1 MCYLK
6 ELKDDTGVDTFNLS
20 VKNVFIALKAEVHK
34 LDINKLA
41 NTPNLTNLT
50 NLKTN
55 VDDLDVGVDLVVPV
69 DLKKIR

>member
-41 NTPNLTNLT
+41 NTPNNLT

-69 DLKKIR
+69 DLKKIK

>member
-6 ELKDDTGVDTFNLS
+6 ELKDGAGTFDTFDLS

-34 LDINKLA
+34 LDINILA
-41 NTPNLTNLT
+41 NTPNNLT
-50 NLKTN
+50 NLKTK

-69 DLKKIR
+69 DLKKIK

>member
-34 LDINKLA
+34 LDINILA
-41 NTPNLTNLT
+41 NTPNNLT
-50 NLKTN
+50 NLKTKM
-55 VDDLDVGVDLVVPV
+55 DDLGVGVDLVVPV
-69 DLKKIR
+69 DLKKIK